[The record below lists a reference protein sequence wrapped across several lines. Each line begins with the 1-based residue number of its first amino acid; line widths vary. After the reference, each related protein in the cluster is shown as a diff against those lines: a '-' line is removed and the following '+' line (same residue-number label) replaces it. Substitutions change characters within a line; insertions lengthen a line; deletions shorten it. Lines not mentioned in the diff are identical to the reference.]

1 MDKNKIKGLIG
12 KEDPIILDVGS
23 FDGADSDEFASIIP
37 NSKIYA
43 FEADPSSLKSFKE
56 IQHPTQVELVELAVC
71 NTNGEIDWFSS

>member
-37 NSKIYA
+37 NSNAAEAGNKI
-43 FEADPSSLKSFKE
+43 SLA
-56 IQHPTQVELVELAVC
+56 LL
-71 NTNGEIDWFSS
+71 